1 MGLRG
6 RSCDALPPK
15 DTGKL
20 KQLLAIDIA
29 ESSRN
34 PGRNVLPSFVHRSLS
49 YARNTMSQNLIVGNE
64 HPQPSSENTAIGV
77 TYIPSSENSTL
88 RRVMEEAESQVILRA
103 LQHTGWNRKR
113 AAAILKISYRGL
125 LYKVRRH
132 NITPGGGIGIRSA
145 VPAQGTKIE

>member
-1 MGLRG
+1 
-6 RSCDALPPK
+6 
-15 DTGKL
+15 
-20 KQLLAIDIA
+20 
-29 ESSRN
+29 
-34 PGRNVLPSFVHRSLS
+34 
-49 YARNTMSQNLIVGNE
+49 MSQNLDLGNQ
-64 HPQPSSENTAIGV
+64 HPQPSTENTAIGV

-132 NITPGGGIGIRSA
+132 NITPSGGIGIRSA